1 MAPASAVTNSLEGSW
16 LSYFRYAFLLVP
28 FGLGG
33 WTYYNG
39 THAGSLQQLQ
49 AVDFENGKM
58 QVGLVYADVR
68 GHLSGSYLAKDHYL
82 YIPMSSEAHK
92 AAPVKLVV
100 GVDEKRMRDYM
111 HRETDG
117 RFTVRGVVDR
127 GLAGDVKYAFEKNG
141 ITVAESCWFV
151 HAGREPSSDRTFGVV
166 MIGVGFAFAA
176 GIFGLESYRKKKR
189 NAGRPLPAT
198 A

>member
-1 MAPASAVTNSLEGSW
+1 
-16 LSYFRYAFLLVP
+16 
-28 FGLGG
+28 
-33 WTYYNG
+33 
-39 THAGSLQQLQ
+39 
-49 AVDFENGKM
+49 
-58 QVGLVYADVR
+58 
-68 GHLSGSYLAKDHYL
+68 
-82 YIPMSSEAHK
+82 
-92 AAPVKLVV
+92 VKLVV

-166 MIGVGFAFAA
+166 MIGVGLAFAA
-176 GIFGLESYRKKKR
+176 GMFGLESYRKKKR